1 VNYVRE
7 LRALVGQRPLVLA
20 VAGAIVIDADGRL
33 LLHRRDDSGL
43 WSTSGGAVEPGE
55 SLEDAA
61 RRELREETGLEAG
74 RLRLLD
80 VYSGA
85 EFFVEYPNGD
95 QVYVVG
101 ALFIAEDVRGE
112 PMADGHE
119 STQVGYFGFDAL
131 PDDVQPHTR
140 LLIDRCRR
148 LLDDA
153 ALGHQAF

>member
-1 VNYVRE
+1 MNYVRE

-20 VAGAIVIDADGRL
+20 VAGAIVIDDDGRL
-33 LLHRRDDSGL
+33 LLQRRDDDNL
-43 WSTSGGAVEPGE
+43 WSTPGGAVEPGE
-55 SLEDAA
+55 SLEDTA

-95 QVYVVG
+95 QAYVVG

-112 PMADGHE
+112 PASDGDE
-119 STQVGYFGFDAL
+119 STEVAYFGFDAL
-131 PDDVQPHTR
+131 PEDVQPHTR
-140 LLIDRCRR
+140 LLIDRCRQ
-148 LLDDA
+148 LLDEA
-153 ALGHQAF
+153 ALGR